1 MKNVIYCFLL
11 ILLLSACDTF
21 KENAE
26 MADFIP
32 ANTSVIIKTASID
45 NLINTSNGNTIISKI
60 STAKGYK
67 TIGKSLQQLSQ
78 INTAAPMLL
87 CFSNNNNTVQQTIIT
102 TYKAVNFLTDS
113 ITKLKTKTITLKNKT
128 VYKTPFNNNVLYSLV
143 KDSLVISSTSKA
155 IILNIIQKKNSL
167 NPAIKTIVNTSAYS
181 NTNSSIIVDAKH
193 TNLLTSLFINDS
205 IPFSKFTNYLAFETD
220 IDDNDIVLNGVT
232 KATDSTNSLIN
243 SFKNT
248 LPQENEIAKIT
259 PSNANGF
266 LSITFDDFNVFKN
279 NLSLYNK
286 TEDTISAPETTLFDN
301 SNEIGVIYEGNNQV
315 VVLRSIDNLSTQE
328 ALANEQHKISTY
340 RGVGLYQFSQK
351 DVFANTCAPF
361 INFKD
366 AALYFVLDNFFVF
379 TKTKDDAQNI
389 IANYQNKTTL
399 NSKKYYT
406 KLKTQLSDEASILQ
420 VTAPLGLQKL
430 FQKNKIPQTKIN
442 FKNYN
447 ASALQFIY
455 DTDFAHFNT
464 IIKTAKT
471 RNYNNSVNEE
481 FNFKLDADVLN
492 APQFVINYT
501 NRKTKDIVVQDVK
514 NKLYL
519 ISNTGKLIWK
529 KQLDGPVLGKIKQL
543 DIYKNGR
550 LQLVFATPHKV
561 YIIPRSGKKVKPF
574 PLKFKT
580 PITQPLSVF
589 DYDKKRNYRLL
600 VTQGKTLSMY
610 DAKGKIVSGFKFK
623 NTKETLLH
631 QPQHF
636 KIRNTDY
643 IVLKTEHKVY
653 ILSRTGQQKITPKSK
668 NSYSKEAFYLNKG
681 LLTTTT
687 KSGDI
692 IRIDHKGNVSKQRT
706 KLSEKHAIDAS
717 SKTVVTQKDNKLRI
731 RTNNVELDFGNY
743 TRPKLFYINNK
754 IYVSVTD
761 LQTQKVHL
769 LNSLAK
775 PINNFP
781 VYGNSTI
788 DLDNIDKDRALEFVT
803 KGESNSIILY
813 EIN

>member
-87 CFSNNNNTVQQTIIT
+87 CFSNNNNTAQQTIIT

-574 PLKFKT
+574 PLKFKN

-643 IVLKTEHKVY
+643 IVLKTEHQVY